1 MFNNRMAIIAAGL
14 ASAASFIGGRI
25 HSGISIPE
33 AYRTVKPVTE
43 KNIGRNWLKYGNGK
57 YRPHQG
63 EREKAR
69 RRRQLA
75 AGQIHF
81 IQHGPAVRGQS

>member
-1 MFNNRMAIIAAGL
+1 MFNNRLAIIAAGL
-14 ASAASFIGGRI
+14 ASAASLIGSRI
-25 HSGISIPE
+25 HSGMSIPE

-43 KNIGRNWLKYGNGK
+43 KNIGRNWLKYGTGK
-57 YRPHQG
+57 YMPHQG

-75 AGQIHF
+75 AAQIYF
-81 IQHGPAVRGQS
+81 IQHGPQP